1 MDALAAPAVGEMA
14 AASAVAALVPAAAPA
29 EAEAADASVDAAA
42 DREGVAASSAVS
54 PAIRPPTGI
63 RPTRSRPYL
72 HGNNCMIYVYKNNG
86 YPTLFLLSLKK
97 FLEDKG

>member
-1 MDALAAPAVGEMA
+1 MA
-14 AASAVAALVPAAAPA
+14 AASAVEALVPAAAPAAA

-72 HGNNCMIYVYKNNG
+72 HGNNCMIYVYKNN
-86 YPTLFLLSLKK
+86 YCPTFFLLSLKK
-97 FLEDKG
+97 ILKSKG